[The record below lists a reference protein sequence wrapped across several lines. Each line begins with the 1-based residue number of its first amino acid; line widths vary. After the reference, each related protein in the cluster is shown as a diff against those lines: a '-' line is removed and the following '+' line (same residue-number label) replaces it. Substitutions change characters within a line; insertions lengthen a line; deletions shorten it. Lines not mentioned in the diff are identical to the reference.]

1 MQNLKTLVL
10 KVDGAILISEI
21 KEVESYEI
29 GEPDCVLVN
38 PCQMAINT
46 DTSEVKMWK
55 WPVFTDQREIRIHSD
70 SILTIV
76 EPKTEQI
83 ELYLKTIK

>member
-1 MQNLKTLVL
+1 MQNLKSLVL
-10 KVDGAILISEI
+10 KIDGSILISEI
-21 KEVESYEI
+21 KAVENNDI
-29 GEPDCVLVN
+29 GEPDCSLIN
-38 PCQMAINT
+38 PCQMAINY
-46 DTSEVKMWK
+46 DTLEVKMWK

-76 EPKTEQI
+76 DPKPEHI